1 MRMLDRQCSSIVT
14 INLLLRIMAIMMVTI
29 GGSIIGQI
37 SVCRHPGY
45 RTIQVCSCHLS
56 VHNVTIQYTTFVAD
70 NYDTVR

>member
-1 MRMLDRQCSSIVT
+1 
-14 INLLLRIMAIMMVTI
+14 MMVTI